1 MNKIAL
7 ITGATS
13 GIGLALAKEFAKNG
27 SDLIIVSRNLENLKN
42 TAKNLKNG
50 YNIKVKIIQQDL
62 AENNASQKVYDEI
75 KKDNLKIE
83 YLINNAG
90 VGTWGKYSEIPWE
103 KENNLLN
110 LNIIALSHL
119 TKLFLPEL
127 LKQKHG
133 KILNVASMAA
143 FQPGP
148 LMASYFASKAYVL
161 YLSEAIAEEIK
172 NTEIT
177 ISTLCPAA
185 TKTNF
190 TKEAN
195 MPKTVLFSGKL
206 DSPESIAKL
215 AYKKMLKGK
224 RIIVPNWQNKLLILI
239 NKLSPFSWR
248 TVFAAKITQKK

>member
-13 GIGLALAKEFAKNG
+13 GIGLALAKEFAKNK
-27 SDLIIVSRNLENLKN
+27 SDLIIVSRNLENLKK
-42 TAKNLKNG
+42 TAEYLKKE

-62 AENNASQKVYDEI
+62 AENNAGQKVYDEI

-127 LKQKHG
+127 LEQKHG
-133 KILNVASMAA
+133 RILNVASMAA

-172 NTEIT
+172 KTEIT

-195 MPKTVLFSGKL
+195 MPKTNLFSGKL

-215 AYKKMLKGK
+215 AYTKMMKGK
-224 RIIVPNWQNKLLILI
+224 RIIVPNWQNKLLVLI
-239 NKLSPFSWR
+239 NKLSPLSWR
-248 TVFAAKITQKK
+248 TAFAAKITQKK